1 MIKDVFKPAS
11 LTEAVKLKKENIY
24 YLSGG
29 TRINFLPAQADRKLK
44 GNPAIETVILIQN
57 LLSREIKK
65 QDSGLFIGAG
75 ITLQE
80 LYNPPTISRQQ
91 LLY

>member
-29 TRINFLPAQADRKLK
+29 TRINF
-44 GNPAIETVILIQN
+44 
-57 LLSREIKK
+57 
-65 QDSGLFIGAG
+65 
-75 ITLQE
+75 
-80 LYNPPTISRQQ
+80 
-91 LLY
+91 